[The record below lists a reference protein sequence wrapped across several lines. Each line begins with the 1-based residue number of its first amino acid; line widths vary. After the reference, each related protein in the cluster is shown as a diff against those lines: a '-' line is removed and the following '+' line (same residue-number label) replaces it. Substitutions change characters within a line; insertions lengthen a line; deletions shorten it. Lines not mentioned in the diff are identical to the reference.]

1 MPQARLIM
9 FTDIQEALQFVFIQR
24 ALLAGCFVALCC
36 AFLGVFLVLKRFALI
51 GDGLAHIS
59 FATIAI
65 GLLLQVTPIFVSL
78 PLVVLA
84 ALLVLRLTEKSLLYG
99 DAAIGLLSA
108 MGVAIG
114 VLIASV
120 AGGFN
125 VDLFSYLFGNILS
138 VSKTEVVLSVILS
151 LLIMGVVRFFYHDL
165 FAVTFDQDHAQ
176 VSGIKTGLVNRI
188 LVVLTALTVV
198 LGIKVVGTMLVSSL
212 IIFPAI
218 SALFVATNFKTAI
231 FLAALFSV
239 VSVILGVFVSYIWN
253 LPSGA
258 TIVCINCVIFII
270 VFFSRNRK

>member
-1 MPQARLIM
+1 M
-9 FTDIQEALQFVFIQR
+9 FTDIQEALQFAFIQR

-65 GLLLQVTPIFVSL
+65 GLLVQVTPIFVSL

-84 ALLVLRLTEKSLLYG
+84 ALLVLRLTDRSLVYG

-108 MGVAIG
+108 MGVSTG
-114 VLIASV
+114 VLIASM

-138 VSKTEVVLSVILS
+138 VSQIEVVLSVILS
-151 LLIMGVVRFFYHDL
+151 LLIMAAVKVFYHDL
-165 FAVTFDQDHAQ
+165 FAVTFDQDHAR
-176 VSGIKTGLVNRI
+176 VSGIRTGLVNQI
-188 LVVLTALTVV
+188 LIVLTALTVV
-198 LGIKVVGTMLVSSL
+198 LGVKVVGTMLVSSL
-212 IIFPAI
+212 IVFPAV
-218 SALFVATNFKTAI
+218 SALFVARNFKSAI
-231 FLAALFSV
+231 LLASMFSV
-239 VSVILGVFVSYIWN
+239 ASVILGIFVSYVWN

-258 TIVCINCVIFII
+258 AIVFMNFII
-270 VFFSRNRK
+270 FVMMFFLRGRI

>member
-1 MPQARLIM
+1 M
-9 FTDIQEALQFVFIQR
+9 FTDIQEALQFAFIQR
-24 ALLAGCFVALCC
+24 ALIAGCFVALCC
-36 AFLGVFLVLKRFALI
+36 AFLGIFLVLKRFALI
-51 GDGLAHIS
+51 GEGLAHIS

-65 GLLLQVTPIFVSL
+65 GLLVNVTPIFVSL

-84 ALLVLRLTEKSLLYG
+84 ALLILRLTEKSLVHG

-108 MGVAIG
+108 TGVAVG

-138 VSKTEVVLSVILS
+138 VSKIEVFLSVGLS
-151 LLIMGVVRFFYHDL
+151 LIIMGTVRFFYHDL

-176 VSGIKTGLVNRI
+176 ISGIRTGLVNKM
-188 LVVLTALTVV
+188 LVILTALTVV

-212 IIFPAI
+212 IIFPAA
-218 SALFVATNFKTAI
+218 SALMVARNFKSAI
-231 FLAALFSV
+231 LLATLFAV
-239 VSVILGVFVSYIWN
+239 VSVMVGIFVSYIWN

-258 TIVCINCVIFII
+258 TIVCVNFVIFVV
-270 VFFSRNRK
+270 VFVFRGKA

>member
-1 MPQARLIM
+1 ML
-9 FTDIQEALQFVFIQR
+9 TDIQEALQFAFIQR
-24 ALLAGCFVALCC
+24 ALIAGCFVAICC

-65 GLLLQVTPIFVSL
+65 GLLVHVTPIFVSL
-78 PLVVLA
+78 TLVVLA
-84 ALLVLRLTEKSLLYG
+84 ALLVLRVTDRSLVYG

-108 MGVAIG
+108 MGVATG

-138 VSKTEVVLSVILS
+138 VSQTEVVLSVVLS
-151 LLIMGVVRFFYHDL
+151 LLIVGVVRFFYHDL

-176 VSGIKTGLVNRI
+176 VSGIRTGLVNKV
-188 LVVLTALTVV
+188 LVILTALTVV

-212 IIFPAI
+212 IIFPAV
-218 SALFVATNFKTAI
+218 SALFVARNFKSAI
-231 FLAALFSV
+231 LLATLFSV
-239 VSVILGVFVSYIWN
+239 LSVIVGIFVSYIWN

-258 TIVCINCVIFII
+258 TIVWMNFVIFVS
-270 VFFSRNRK
+270 VFCLRGKV

>member
-1 MPQARLIM
+1 M
-9 FTDIQEALQFVFIQR
+9 FTDIQEALQFAFIQR
-24 ALLAGCFVALCC
+24 ALIAGCFVALCC

-65 GLLLQVTPIFVSL
+65 GLLVHVTPIFVSL

-84 ALLVLRLTEKSLLYG
+84 ALLILRLTDKSLMFG

-108 MGVAIG
+108 MGVAVG

-138 VSKTEVVLSVILS
+138 VSQMEVVLSVVLS
-151 LLIMGVVRFFYHDL
+151 LLIMGAVKFFYHDL

-176 VSGIKTGLVNRI
+176 VSGIRVGLVNKVLI
-188 LVVLTALTVV
+188 ILTALTVV

-212 IIFPAI
+212 IIFPAV
-218 SALFVATNFKTAI
+218 SALFVARNFKSAI
-231 FLAALFSV
+231 LLATLFSV
-239 VSVILGVFVSYIWN
+239 VSVIIGIFISYVWN

-258 TIVCINCVIFII
+258 TIVCVNFFIFLG
-270 VFFSRNRK
+270 VFLFRGKR